1 MKIKGIFASFLFC
14 LSTFASANDA
24 QDLKDILFGVNDYKG
39 SFIQEIKAKD
49 NQVLQTNEG
58 EMTLLRPNNFKLE
71 VKSPDE
77 SIIVADGTSVYYFDA
92 MLEQVTIYPFQR
104 ELNSSPLILLV
115 AKDDATWN
123 NYEVSKIS
131 ENEFKITPKNTSSLI
146 AQILIKCSKENGITS
161 LSFKEKDG
169 KENSYTFKKE
179 ESTQKITPSDF
190 KYVIPQGVEIDDQ
203 R

>member
-1 MKIKGIFASFLFC
+1 MKIKGIFAPFLFC

-39 SFIQEIKAKD
+39 RFIQEIKAKD

-146 AQILIKCSKENGITS
+146 AQILIK
-161 LSFKEKDG
+161 
-169 KENSYTFKKE
+169 
-179 ESTQKITPSDF
+179 
-190 KYVIPQGVEIDDQ
+190 
-203 R
+203 